1 MIVKVAPMGEQVVEV
16 NVEIGTTV
24 ARILE
29 IAGVEGD
36 GRAIT
41 VNNMSASDSTEVTTE
56 KTVISLANKMKG
68 GRS

>member
-16 NVEIGTTV
+16 NVESGTTV
-24 ARILE
+24 GFILG
-29 IAGVEGD
+29 IAGVESD

-41 VNNMSASDSTEVTTE
+41 VNNMSASDSTQVTTE
-56 KTVISLANKMKG
+56 NAVISLANKMKG